1 MTSSEI
7 GIMRE
12 MRRTKR
18 IGKTITYLV
27 RGDIGEMQGRYG
39 GDVGEIW
46 RRCRDTITY
55 LVRSRSRARV
65 GIGLGLG
72 LGLGG

>member
-1 MTSSEI
+1 MERLNSRLTSSEI
-7 GIMRE
+7 GIMSE

-27 RGDIGEMQGRYG
+27 RSGS
-39 GDVGEIW
+39 
-46 RRCRDTITY
+46 T
-55 LVRSRSRARV
+55 ARV